1 MGGLLTFL
9 DARGRA
15 LAATATAVGLLSGA
29 ASAALIALVNTAL
42 GRGQGAWGWLA
53 AAFAALLVAKIVTNA
68 LARLLLTHLA
78 QRTLSQICSELSRQV
93 LATPLRELERVGVPR
108 ILSTLTDDV
117 ATIAWA
123 ISTVPSVAMNAA
135 VLGGCAVYLGWLS
148 WPILLVVSAFVVVG
162 AVAYRLLVY
171 RAFRSF
177 QDARNARDALFQDFR
192 SLTEG
197 LKELKLHAG
206 RRRAF
211 MQERLEPTVERL
223 RRHSFA
229 GLLQHIVATS
239 WSQLLFYAALGAL
252 VFAVPRMP
260 DVTPET
266 LTGYLLVTLYMMNP
280 LWALIEAWPTF
291 ARARIAL
298 QKVHDLGVTLAPAAA
313 DALEAGPAA
322 PEPFARLDF
331 DGVVFS
337 YGDDADGHGFVLGPL
352 DFSLRRGELVF
363 LVGGNG
369 SGKSTFVKVLTGL
382 YPPTVG
388 ALRLNGALVD
398 DKSREWYRRH
408 FSAVFSDFYLFDGL
422 LGLGGAELDTRAQ
435 SYLARLELD
444 AKLRIEG
451 GRFSTTA
458 LSQGQRKR
466 LALLTAFL
474 EDRDV
479 YVFDEWA
486 ADQDVHYREIFYCQ
500 ILPEL
505 KALGKTVLVI
515 SHDDRY
521 YHLGDRVLK
530 LEVGRLVV

>member
-1 MGGLLTFL
+1 
-9 DARGRA
+9 
-15 LAATATAVGLLSGA
+15 LLSGA

-42 GRGQGAWGWLA
+42 GRGQSAWGYLA

-68 LARLLLTHLA
+68 VARLLLTHLA
-78 QRTLSQICSELSRQV
+78 QRALSRLCSDLSRQV
-93 LATPLRELERVGVPR
+93 LATPLRDLERVGIPR

-117 ATIAWA
+117 MTISWA
-123 ISTVPSVAMNAA
+123 ISVLPTVAMNAA
-135 VLGGCAVYLGWLS
+135 ILGGCAVYLGWLS
-148 WPILLVVSAFVVVG
+148 WPILLVVSSFVVVG
-162 AVAYRLLVY
+162 AVAYRVLVY
-171 RAFRSF
+171 RAFRSL
-177 QDARNARDALFQDFR
+177 QHARDTRDVLFQVFR

-211 MQERLEPTVERL
+211 VDERLEATVETL
-223 RRHSFA
+223 RRHSSA

-239 WSQLLFYAALGAL
+239 WSQLLFYASLGAL
-252 VFAVPRMP
+252 VFAVPRLP
-260 DVTPET
+260 AVTPET

-280 LWALIEAWPTF
+280 LWGLIEAWPIF

-298 QKVHDLGVTLAPAAA
+298 QKVRDLGLALAPAAP
-313 DALEAGPAA
+313 DALELGPAPA
-322 PEPFARLDF
+322 PEPFARLEL
-331 DGVVFS
+331 DGVVFA
-337 YGDDADGHGFVLGPL
+337 YGDDTDGRGFVLGPL
-352 DFSLRRGELVF
+352 DLSLRRGELVF

-369 SGKSTFVKVLTGL
+369 SGKSTLVKVLTGL

-388 ALRLNGALVD
+388 ALRLNGTVVE
-398 DKSREWYRRH
+398 DKNREWYREH

-422 LGLGGAELDTRAQ
+422 LGLGGADLDARAGA
-435 SYLARLELD
+435 YLARLELD

-486 ADQDVHYREIFYCQ
+486 ADQDVHYREVFYRQ

-505 KALGKTVLVI
+505 KARGKTVVVI

-530 LEVGRLVV
+530 LEYGRLVV